1 MRALI
6 LYETMFGDARLVAES
21 IGTGLREAWGPEST
35 VEVLEIGS
43 APTTLQA
50 ELDLLVVGS
59 PTHAFS
65 LPRAQ
70 SRQDAVK
77 QTGRTVISSGIG
89 VREWL
94 DSARLPAGQPAVAF
108 DTRMDHPKML
118 VKLDH
123 AGKQTEK
130 GLRALG
136 ARLVA
141 PAEPFR
147 VTDVTGPLAEG
158 EQERAVAWGRVLAA
172 LAGSGRTA

>member
-6 LYETMFGDARLVAES
+6 LYETMFGDAGVVAES
-21 IGTGLREAWGPEST
+21 VGTGLREAWGAQAS
-35 VEVLEIGS
+35 VEVLEIGT
-43 APTTLQA
+43 APTSWPA
-50 ELDLLVVGS
+50 GIDLLVVGS

-77 QTGRTVISSGIG
+77 QTGRAVISSGIG

-94 DSARLPAGQPAVAF
+94 ESARLPAGQPAAAF

-123 AGKQTEK
+123 ASKQTER

-141 PAEPFR
+141 PAEQFR
-147 VTDVTGPLAEG
+147 VTDVTGPLADG
-158 EQERAVAWGRVLAA
+158 EPERAVAWGRALAA
-172 LAGSGRTA
+172 LAGPGPTA